1 MPVAGCQSPASCV
14 LFRGCARNLPFNV
27 DNEPWSSL
35 QGDLLLA
42 LRIVGGLPGKIL
54 LVDDD
59 PWIVR
64 MVRTVLERRGHTVIS
79 ADNGEDALA
88 RCAEEVPSLIVTDVN
103 MPRMDGWTLVKTLRA
118 RPETALVPVVFL
130 TALGSDEDRIKGFRL
145 GADDYLPKPFRFE
158 ELDLRVQNALRRSQA
173 ARASAPAPASP
184 ALAGSLTEVGVA
196 SLLTLL
202 DMERKTGA
210 LELKRGALTATLLLK
225 HGRVMRAAVA
235 TDGGIRGG
243 ADGVYALLEWTSGD
257 FRFLAAPV
265 DEPDEVGAATTALLI
280 EAARRMDE
288 RTAG

>member
-1 MPVAGCQSPASCV
+1 MG
-14 LFRGCARNLPFNV
+14 
-27 DNEPWSSL
+27 E
-35 QGDLLLA
+35 
-42 LRIVGGLPGKIL
+42 LPGKIL

-79 ADNGEDALA
+79 AENGEEALA
-88 RCAEEVPSLIVTDVN
+88 RCAEEVPALIVTDVN
-103 MPRMDGWTLVKTLRA
+103 MPKMDGWTLVKTLRA

-158 ELDLRVQNALRRSQA
+158 ELDLRVQNALRRAQA
-173 ARASAPAPASP
+173 ARPSAPPQQRSA
-184 ALAGSLTEVGVA
+184 ALSGSLDEVGVA

-210 LELKRGALTATLLLK
+210 LELKRGTFTATLLLK
-225 HGRVMRAAVA
+225 HGRVMRATVA
-235 TDGGIRGG
+235 TDGAIRGG
-243 ADGVYALLEWTSGD
+243 ADGIYALLEWTSGD
-257 FRFLAAPV
+257 FRFLPAPV
-265 DEPDEVGAATTALLI
+265 EEPDEVGSSTTALLL

>member
-1 MPVAGCQSPASCV
+1 
-14 LFRGCARNLPFNV
+14 
-27 DNEPWSSL
+27 
-35 QGDLLLA
+35 
-42 LRIVGGLPGKIL
+42 
-54 LVDDD
+54 
-59 PWIVR
+59 

-88 RCAEEVPSLIVTDVN
+88 RCIEEVPALIVTDVN
-103 MPRMDGWTLVKTLRA
+103 MPKMDGWALVKALRA

-145 GADDYLPKPFRFE
+145 GADDFLPKPFRFE
-158 ELDLRVQNALRRSQA
+158 ELDLRVQNALRHAQA
-173 ARASAPAPASP
+173 ARASSPPAPSP
-184 ALAGSLTEVGVA
+184 SAAALAGSLTEVGVA

-210 LELKRGALTATLLLK
+210 LELKRGSLTATLLLK
-225 HGRVMRAAVA
+225 HGRVMRATVA
-235 TDGGIRGG
+235 IEGAIKRG

-265 DEPDEVGAATTALLI
+265 DEPDEVGATTTMLLL

-288 RTAG
+288 RTTG